1 MLQERRIQ
9 RSENPVQAAAL
20 FLAAASRR
28 GEHQAMT
35 LADLDGLVVANAPSD
50 ISAEALAAIAPFAV
64 RGPVM
69 TDGLLE
75 LVTRGEP
82 LRVWDVDVCG
92 EPLYL
97 AAVGGDVESPAD
109 AQDALNRI
117 FAIE

>member
-1 MLQERRIQ
+1 MMHERRIQ
-9 RSENPVQAAAL
+9 RSDNPIMAAAYY
-20 FLAAASRR
+20 LAAACRR
-28 GEHQAMT
+28 GDHLAMT

-64 RGPVM
+64 RGPVI

-82 LRVWDVDVCG
+82 LRVWNVDVCH

-97 AAVGGDVESPAD
+97 AAVGGEPETPPD
-109 AQDALNRI
+109 AEAALNRI
-117 FAIE
+117 FDT

>member
-9 RSENPVQAAAL
+9 RSENPVQAASL

-28 GEHQAMT
+28 GAHLAMT
-35 LADLDGLVVANAPSD
+35 LADLDGLVVANAPSE
-50 ISAEALAAIAPFAV
+50 INSEALAAIAPFAV
-64 RGPVM
+64 RGPVI

-82 LRVWDVDVCG
+82 LRVWNVDVCG

-97 AAVGGDVESPAD
+97 AAVGGDSETPPD

-117 FAIE
+117 FDA